1 MEKPLDSNA
10 LTEYI
15 NSLSLLDE
23 LEEVMQCFN
32 TNNPNIHMELKYKSV
47 VEIKNIPPSF
57 SIMYKDKRSA
67 IKEIFKIKFLNE
79 LRISGSQSKKI
90 ADSDDGISWNI
101 SHNINNNSDFKKDIP
116 TSKVINVLKNMLSI
130 ELPRDNQPPLQ
141 DHEMEIY

>member
-1 MEKPLDSNA
+1 
-10 LTEYI
+10 
-15 NSLSLLDE
+15 
-23 LEEVMQCFN
+23 
-32 TNNPNIHMELKYKSV
+32 
-47 VEIKNIPPSF
+47 
-57 SIMYKDKRSA
+57 MYKDKRSA